1 MLVYTQV
8 EGENPPEAF
17 LLSGPDAT
25 VGELLNRV
33 TAARS
38 AQGREM
44 RLLVPGDG
52 GQRLADL
59 GIGEGALIGVAGQ
72 GEPRIDKAVRHETG
86 PAEEPAATG
95 SPAPR
100 SRGRRLS
107 EYEELTQLLQWHAPY
122 HINADRPSHQ
132 VWTDDSTVLRCSD
145 WEAFR
150 APDKLYYRTYTAAQA
165 KAERA
170 VQEAFEFAEEG
181 GQIRQV
187 DAGHAGFMRGII
199 GALQYPDWGLCV
211 LHQHTT
217 RFALSSWIAGAT
229 EFMMFDELRH
239 AQLYG
244 RLTLAY
250 EQAHAGFGD
259 GHALWM
265 EHPRFQPARRLIE
278 ELISVLDWGEGIVAA
293 GLLVEPVLTSVVHAV
308 LRDGSIRAGDTLTT
322 FVCQSIARDKRRH
335 RESASAF
342 LDLVCSDDRFGPA
355 NRQKVSGWAND
366 WLLRARQ
373 AALTLADGHPAA
385 GPAMDGAASWVADQ
399 LQQAGVGTDLVPA
412 APHGGQ
418 RG

>member
-1 MLVYTQV
+1 MLVYTQI
-8 EGENPPEAF
+8 EGESPPEAF
-17 LLSGPDAT
+17 VLSGPDAT
-25 VGELLNRV
+25 VEELLERV

-38 AQGREM
+38 ARGREM
-44 RLLVPGDG
+44 KLLLDNAG
-52 GQRLADL
+52 GQRLRDL

-72 GEPRIDKAVRHETG
+72 GEPKVETAAPREAA
-86 PAEEPAATG
+86 PAEEPGPAVR
-95 SPAPR
+95 PAPGR
-100 SRGRRLS
+100 GGRRLS

-132 VWTDDSTVLRCSD
+132 VWTDDSTSLRSTD

-150 APDKLYYRTYTAAQA
+150 TPDKLYYRTYTAAQA

-170 VQEAFEFAEEG
+170 VQEAFEFAQEA

-187 DAGHAGFMRGII
+187 DAGHVDFMRNII

-250 EQAHAGFGD
+250 EEAHGGFGN
-259 GHALWM
+259 GNALWM
-265 EHPRFQPARRLIE
+265 EHPRFQPTRRLIE
-278 ELISVLDWGEGIVAA
+278 ELISVLDWGQGLVVA
-293 GLLVEPVLTSVVHAV
+293 GVLVEPVLTSVAHAV
-308 LRDGSIRAGDTLTT
+308 LRDGSIRAGDTLST
-322 FVCQSIARDKRRH
+322 FACQSMARDKRRH

-342 LDLVCSDDRFGPA
+342 LDMVCSDATFGPA
-355 NRQKVSGWAND
+355 NREKVSGWAAD
-366 WLLRARQ
+366 WLPRARH
-373 AALTLADGHPAA
+373 AALALADDHPAA
-385 GPAMDGAASWVADQ
+385 GDAMAGAITWISDQ
-399 LQQAGVGTDLVPA
+399 LQHTGVETDLVSTA
-412 APHGGQ
+412 HHGGQ
-418 RG
+418 RR